1 MERKLIFM
9 DANSSKFWNIVLEGN
24 SHTVNYGR
32 TGTDGQTKTKEFD
45 DAQKAQASF
54 EKLVKQKIGKGYVDA
69 GSTGGTVTEAGDHLP
84 AVAFHSVLKQADI
97 SNNVKTFA
105 GKKVADYDPEKK
117 PTAGGKTIYRF
128 RSDWEEDQQEE
139 NLIHFL
145 ESDAAAETT
154 GIVLGHWGGE
164 EAYEATPTALI
175 EALVKHKARL
185 PKLNALFVGD
195 IVQEENE
202 ISWIG
207 QTDVSPLLKA
217 FPGLE
222 LLRTRGGM
230 NLSIAKADHKKLR
243 ALAIETGGLD
253 VSVIRSICTGK
264 LPELEHLE
272 LWLGTDDYGGTSSVK
287 DLQQILSGKL
297 FPKLKYLGLRNCD
310 YADDIAGVIVN
321 SPIIERIET
330 LDLSLGTLTDT
341 GGEALLGLP
350 TGGSLKKVNL
360 HHHFMTAAVSKKLK
374 ALKLTVDVSGQN
386 EMEDDEWRF
395 VAVGE

>member
-1 MERKLIFM
+1 M
-9 DANSSKFWNIVLEGN
+9 
-24 SHTVNYGR
+24 
-32 TGTDGQTKTKEFD
+32 
-45 DAQKAQASF
+45 
-54 EKLVKQKIGKGYVDA
+54 
-69 GSTGGTVTEAGDHLP
+69 
-84 AVAFHSVLKQADI
+84 AFHSVLKQDDLY
-97 SNNVKTFA
+97 NNIKTFA

-145 ESDAAAETT
+145 ESDAAAEAT
-154 GIVLGHWGGE
+154 GIVIGQWGGE
-164 EAYEATPTALI
+164 DPSDASPATLI
-175 EALVKHKARL
+175 EALVKHKAQL
-185 PKLNALFVGD
+185 PKLNALYIGD

-202 ISWIG
+202 MSWIG
-207 QTDVSPLLKA
+207 QADVSPLLKA

-222 LLRTRGGM
+222 LLRTRGAM
-230 NLSIAKADHKKLR
+230 NLSIAKANHKKLR

-253 VSVIRSICTGK
+253 VSIIRSICTGK

-272 LWLGTDDYGGTSSVK
+272 LWLGTDQYGGNSSVK

-310 YADDIAGVIVN
+310 YVDDIAGVIVN

-374 ALKLTVDVSGQN
+374 ALKLTVDVSGAN
-386 EMEDDEWRF
+386 DAEDDWRF

>member
-1 MERKLIFM
+1 VERKLIFM

-54 EKLVKQKIGKGYVDA
+54 EKLVKQKMSKGYVDA
-69 GSTGGTVTEAGDHLP
+69 DAGGTDTGTGSHLP
-84 AVAFHSVLKQADI
+84 AVAFHSVLKEADI
-97 SNNVKTFA
+97 YNNVKTFA

-145 ESDAAAETT
+145 ESDAAAEAT
-154 GIVLGHWGGE
+154 GIVLGQWGGE
-164 EAYEATPTALI
+164 EPYEATPTALI

-185 PKLNALFVGD
+185 PKLNALYVGD

-222 LLRTRGGM
+222 WNIWNFG
-230 NLSIAKADHKKLR
+230 
-243 ALAIETGGLD
+243 
-253 VSVIRSICTGK
+253 
-264 LPELEHLE
+264 
-272 LWLGTDDYGGTSSVK
+272 
-287 DLQQILSGKL
+287 
-297 FPKLKYLGLRNCD
+297 
-310 YADDIAGVIVN
+310 
-321 SPIIERIET
+321 
-330 LDLSLGTLTDT
+330 
-341 GGEALLGLP
+341 
-350 TGGSLKKVNL
+350 
-360 HHHFMTAAVSKKLK
+360 
-374 ALKLTVDVSGQN
+374 
-386 EMEDDEWRF
+386 
-395 VAVGE
+395 

>member
-54 EKLVKQKIGKGYVDA
+54 EKLVKQKMSKGYVDA
-69 GSTGGTVTEAGDHLP
+69 DAGATDTDTGIRLP
-84 AVAFHSVLKQADI
+84 AVAFHSVLKEADI

-185 PKLNALFVGD
+185 PKLNALYVGD

-202 ISWIG
+202 MSWIG
-207 QTDVSPLLKA
+207 QTDVSPLLEA
-217 FPGLE
+217 FPKLE

-287 DLQQILSGKL
+287 DLQQILSGCL
-297 FPKLKYLGLRNCD
+297 LYT
-310 YADDIAGVIVN
+310 
-321 SPIIERIET
+321 SPSPR
-330 LDLSLGTLTDT
+330 DS
-341 GGEALLGLP
+341 
-350 TGGSLKKVNL
+350 
-360 HHHFMTAAVSKKLK
+360 
-374 ALKLTVDVSGQN
+374 
-386 EMEDDEWRF
+386 
-395 VAVGE
+395 

>member
-32 TGTDGQTKTKEFD
+32 TGTDGQTKTKDFD

-69 GSTGGTVTEAGDHLP
+69 GGAGGVGAEAGAHLP
-84 AVAFHSVLKQADI
+84 AVAFHSVLKQDDLY
-97 SNNVKTFA
+97 NNIKTFA

-145 ESDAAAETT
+145 ESDAAAEAT
-154 GIVLGHWGGE
+154 GIVIGQWGGE
-164 EAYEATPTALI
+164 DPSDASPATLI
-175 EALVKHKARL
+175 EALVKHKAQL
-185 PKLNALFVGD
+185 PKLNALYIGD

-202 ISWIG
+202 MSWIG
-207 QTDVSPLLKA
+207 QADVSPLLKA

-222 LLRTRGGM
+222 LLRTRGAM
-230 NLSIAKADHKKLR
+230 NLSIAKANHKKLR

-253 VSVIRSICTGK
+253 VSIIRSICTGK

-272 LWLGTDDYGGTSSVK
+272 LWLGTDQYGGNSSVK

-310 YADDIAGVIVN
+310 YVDDIAGVIVN

-374 ALKLTVDVSGQN
+374 ALKLTVDVSGAN
-386 EMEDDEWRF
+386 DAEDDWRF

>member
-84 AVAFHSVLKQADI
+84 AVAFHSVLKQDDLY
-97 SNNVKTFA
+97 NNIKTFA

-145 ESDAAAETT
+145 ESDAAAEAT
-154 GIVLGHWGGE
+154 GIVIGQWGGE
-164 EAYEATPTALI
+164 DPSDASPATLI
-175 EALVKHKARL
+175 EALVKHKAQL
-185 PKLNALFVGD
+185 PKLNALYIGD

-202 ISWIG
+202 MSWIG
-207 QTDVSPLLKA
+207 QADVSPLLKA

-222 LLRTRGGM
+222 LLRTRGAM
-230 NLSIAKADHKKLR
+230 NLSIAKANHKKLR

-253 VSVIRSICTGK
+253 VSIIRSICTGK

-272 LWLGTDDYGGTSSVK
+272 LWLGTDQYGGNSSVK

-310 YADDIAGVIVN
+310 YVDDIAGVIVN

-374 ALKLTVDVSGQN
+374 ALKLTVDVSGAN
-386 EMEDDEWRF
+386 DAEDDWRF

>member
-69 GSTGGTVTEAGDHLP
+69 GGAGAEAGAHLP
-84 AVAFHSVLKQADI
+84 AVAFHSVLKQDDLY
-97 SNNVKTFA
+97 NNIKTFA

-145 ESDAAAETT
+145 ESDAAAEAT
-154 GIVLGHWGGE
+154 GIVIGQWGGE
-164 EAYEATPTALI
+164 DPSDASPATLI
-175 EALVKHKARL
+175 EALVKHKAQL
-185 PKLNALFVGD
+185 PKLNALYIGD

-202 ISWIG
+202 MSWIG
-207 QTDVSPLLKA
+207 QADVSPLLKA

-222 LLRTRGGM
+222 LLRTRGAM
-230 NLSIAKADHKKLR
+230 NLSIAKANHKKLR

-253 VSVIRSICTGK
+253 VSIIRSICTGK

-272 LWLGTDDYGGTSSVK
+272 LWLGTDQYGGNSSVK

-310 YADDIAGVIVN
+310 YVDDIAGVIVN

-374 ALKLTVDVSGQN
+374 ALKLTVDVSGAN
-386 EMEDDEWRF
+386 DAEDDWRF